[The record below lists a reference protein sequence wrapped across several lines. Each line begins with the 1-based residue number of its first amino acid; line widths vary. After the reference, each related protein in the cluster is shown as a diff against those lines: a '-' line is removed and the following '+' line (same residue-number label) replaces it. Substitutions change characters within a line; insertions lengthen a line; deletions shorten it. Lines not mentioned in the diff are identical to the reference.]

1 MYWPKCRED
10 DRVAGREVRRQ
21 RAWSRALA
29 VSCPVHGEP
38 LTIDHFDR
46 RNWGGFG
53 EASPLSEN
61 EREVLALIDGVAK
74 ALDASLFAGAPW
86 PADWRSAPRA
96 GTPPGAELQYR
107 CARRAVAAGCG
118 VRDPGFG
125 TVRALPAA
133 ACRADPTR
141 GLGGLSPHRQSIAAT
156 RGLVGGGVG
165 VRTEPVGLV

>member
-61 EREVLALIDGVAK
+61 EREVLALISQGLSNKLIAAALTTTESTVKAHVKSIIRRLNVANRTQA
-74 ALDASLFAGAPW
+74 ALLAAHAGTASAGL
-86 PADWRSAPRA
+86 PRA
-96 GTPPGAELQYR
+96 LASID
-107 CARRAVAAGCG
+107 AVAA
-118 VRDPGFG
+118 
-125 TVRALPAA
+125 
-133 ACRADPTR
+133 
-141 GLGGLSPHRQSIAAT
+141 
-156 RGLVGGGVG
+156 
-165 VRTEPVGLV
+165 